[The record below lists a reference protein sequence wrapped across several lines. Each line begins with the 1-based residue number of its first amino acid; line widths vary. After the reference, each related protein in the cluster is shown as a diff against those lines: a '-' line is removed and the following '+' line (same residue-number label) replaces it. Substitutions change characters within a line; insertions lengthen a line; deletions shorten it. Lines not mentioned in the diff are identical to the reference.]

1 MGLPSDP
8 ELLRFIAREEALA
21 QTLRAFPG
29 LSEAQLRDVL
39 ERAATALTAASARVP
54 KQGSL
59 LDQVRERRDG
69 SGASP
74 AKPSSAR
81 GAGAASTSRAA
92 PPEAAP
98 APAAATTGEVPTR
111 VRVYSDGAARGNP
124 GPAGA
129 GAVIMDPAGRI
140 LVRLGKFLGTQTNN
154 HAEYMGLIIGLERAR
169 ELGATHVDVF
179 ADSELMIRQLGGRY
193 QVKSATLKPLFER
206 ARKLLAGFEKTTLTH
221 VLRAQNAAADEMS
234 NRAIDERM

>member
-8 ELLRFIAREEALA
+8 ELLRFIAREEALT

-29 LSEAQLRDVL
+29 VSSTQVRALL
-39 ERAATALTAASARVP
+39 ERAAAALESSAPRE
-54 KQGSL
+54 SL
-59 LDQVRERRDG
+59 QTKVREQRV
-69 SGASP
+69 AP
-74 AKPSSAR
+74 TAKPAQAQLPMSAEQP
-81 GAGAASTSRAA
+81 SERAA
-92 PPEAAP
+92 PAS
-98 APAAATTGEVPTR
+98 GKVVSR

-129 GAVIMDPAGRI
+129 GAVITDPEGKV
-140 LVRLGKFLGTQTNN
+140 LVRLGRFLGAQTNN

-169 ELGATHVDVF
+169 EIGATQVDVF

-193 QVKSATLKPLFER
+193 QVKSPTLKPLYDR
-206 ARKLLAGFEKTTLTH
+206 ARLLLGSFSRHTLTH

-234 NRAIDERM
+234 NRAIDERMA